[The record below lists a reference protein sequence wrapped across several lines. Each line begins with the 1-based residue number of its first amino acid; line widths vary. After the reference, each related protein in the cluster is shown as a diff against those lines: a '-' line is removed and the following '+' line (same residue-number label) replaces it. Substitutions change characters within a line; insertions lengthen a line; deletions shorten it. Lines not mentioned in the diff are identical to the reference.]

1 MQYLKRPKEQS
12 EEITSEIR
20 ETVGRIIADV
30 DREGMAA
37 VRRYSEQFDG
47 WSPPSFRV
55 AQETIDRA
63 YAVMEPEVEKQAQFL
78 IDQVTNF
85 ARLQRESLV
94 DFEANTLPGVIL
106 GQKHIPV
113 SSVGAY
119 SPGGHY
125 PLIASA
131 VMTVA
136 TAKVAAV
143 PRVLAAA
150 PPRGQEGMH
159 PPQLWAMHRSGADE
173 IFCVGGVQALAGLS
187 LIHISEPT
195 RPY

>member
-1 MQYLKRPKEQS
+1 MQYLKRPKEQGD
-12 EEITSEIR
+12 EITSEIR

-30 DREGMAA
+30 EKDGTAA

-47 WSPPSFRV
+47 WSPPDFRV
-55 AQETIDRA
+55 SRETIERS
-63 YAVMEPEVEKQAQFL
+63 YALMEAEVEKQAQFL

-85 ARLQRESLV
+85 ARLQRDSLV
-94 DFEANTLPGVIL
+94 DFEVETLPGVIL

-113 SSVGAY
+113 GSVGAY

-131 VMTVA
+131 VMGVA
-136 TAKVAAV
+136 TAKVAEV

-150 PPRGQEGMH
+150 PPRDQEGMH

-173 IFCVGGVQALAGLS
+173 IFCVGGV
-187 LIHISEPT
+187 
-195 RPY
+195 